1 MYTHCQPK
9 GTSSDDL
16 LTPAQ
21 AEQTHDTM
29 ARADDH
35 RAVAGL
41 AAILLLMVTALGAGM
56 AQAAAAG
63 AGAGGGGGGDSRVPE
78 VGPSVRCKGWHAV
91 MPGETCESVAR
102 DAGLTVAQLR
112 VLNHNVVC
120 AALMNWRHV
129 CVRGVAIG
137 G

>member
-1 MYTHCQPK
+1 MM
-9 GTSSDDL
+9 TS
-16 LTPAQ
+16 A
-21 AEQTHDTM
+21 
-29 ARADDH
+29 DH

-41 AAILLLMVTALGAGM
+41 AAILLLLMATALGGAGT
-56 AQAAAAG
+56 AQA
-63 AGAGGGGGGDSRVPE
+63 AGGGGSRVPE

-91 MPGETCESVAR
+91 TPGETCESVAR
-102 DAGLTVAQLR
+102 DAGLTVDQLR